1 MTITEIAQFAGE
13 KIGKTDADTIT
24 FLQKAAAL
32 NYRRVWNFAP
42 WRETVTNSTYAISD
56 VSQIV
61 ISGADGSPGSNGT
74 YTRTSFGTSTFTG
87 NQTFANTIEWDGG
100 SSLWQI
106 NQAFTGFTFYTNP
119 TYTTNGTTD
128 FTIWNVAASGLPP
141 APTGAITLSR
151 TVTLGTNVETP
162 LSVAWGDDELTPM
175 DLATIISQDADLL
188 DNNRTGTPQAYYF
201 KGRNSSGVAQIDV
214 YPALETT
221 STTTLKVIEKLQCL
235 TRSNYI
241 VDFPPTSNAIGDELR
256 LPHVSHVVL
265 ALTHADALERERQY
279 GKAQL
284 VVQTANT
291 DLASMANYE
300 LSQVGGMKQITP
312 TSLGELGLEEII

>member
-42 WRETVTNSTYAISD
+42 WRETVTNSTYGITD
-56 VSQIV
+56 VAQII
-61 ISGADGSPGSNGT
+61 ISGAGTPTSDGT
-74 YTRTSFGTSTFTG
+74 YTRTSFGTNTFNSTSGNGNTINYFTG
-87 NQTFANTIEWDGG
+87 
-100 SSLWQI
+100 
-106 NQAFTGFTFYTNP
+106 
-119 TYTTNGTTD
+119 GT
-128 FTIWNVAASGLPP
+128 WYLNVASLDQDAYFYVSTTSTNFDTWYQQDGNLPP
-141 APTGAITLSR
+141 PTSAITLSR
-151 TVTLGTNVETP
+151 TVSLGTNVETP
-162 LSVAWGDDELTPM
+162 LSVAWGDNELTPM

-201 KGRNSSGVAQIDV
+201 KGRNSSGIAEIDV
-214 YPALETT
+214 YPGLDTA

-241 VDFPPTSNAIGDELR
+241 VDFPPSSNALGDELR

-312 TSLGELGLEEII
+312 SSLGELGLEEII

>member
-42 WRETVTNSTYAISD
+42 WRETVTNSTYGITDAATVI
-56 VSQIV
+56 
-61 ISGADGSPGSNGT
+61 ISGAGDVTSNGT
-74 YTRTSFGTSTFTG
+74 YARTSGGTTNNFTASNGNFIYWSSVWNQWDLYDVVAGSDDMYIST
-87 NQTFANTIEWDGG
+87 NLKDWQALNG
-100 SSLWQI
+100 SS
-106 NQAFTGFTFYTNP
+106 P
-119 TYTTNGTTD
+119 
-128 FTIWNVAASGLPP
+128 V
-141 APTGAITLSR
+141 PTGAITLLR

-201 KGRNSSGVAQIDV
+201 KGRNSSGIAEIDV

-235 TRSNYI
+235 TRSNYA
-241 VDFPPTSNAIGDELR
+241 VDFPPSSNAIGDELR

>member
-1 MTITEIAQFAGE
+1 MTLTEIAQFAGE
-13 KIGKTDADTIT
+13 KIGKTDADTLT

-42 WRETVTNSTYAISD
+42 WRETVTNSTYAINN
-56 VSQIV
+56 VAQII
-61 ISGADGSPGSNGT
+61 ISGSGSVASDGT
-74 YTRTSFGTSTFTG
+74 YTRTSFGTSQFTG
-87 NQTFANTIEWDGG
+87 NQTFPNYIQWDG
-100 SSLWQI
+100 SVYWQI
-106 NQAFTGFTFYTNP
+106 NQANVGFTYLTLP
-119 TYTTNGTTD
+119 IYSTGGTSD
-128 FTIWNVAASGLPP
+128 FTVWQVDSAGQSP
-141 APTGAITLSR
+141 APIGSVTFSR
-151 TVTLGTNVETP
+151 TVPLGTNVETP
-162 LSVAWGDDELTPM
+162 LSVAWGDNELTPM

-188 DNNRTGTPQAYYF
+188 DINRTGTPQAYYF
-201 KGRNSSGVAQIDV
+201 KGRNSSGIAEIDV
-214 YPALETT
+214 YPGLDTA

-235 TRSNYI
+235 TRSNYV
-241 VDFPPTSNAIGDELR
+241 VDFPPSSNAIGDELR

-291 DLASMANYE
+291 DLSSMANYE

-312 TSLGELGLEEII
+312 SSLGELGLEEII

>member
-1 MTITEIAQFAGE
+1 MTLTEIAQFAGE
-13 KIGKTDADTIT
+13 KIGKTDADTLT
-24 FLQKAAAL
+24 FLQKSAAL

-42 WRETVTNSTYAISD
+42 WRETITNSTYSINNVA
-56 VSQIV
+56 QII
-61 ISGADGSPGSNGT
+61 ISGAGQASSNGT
-74 YTRTSFGTSTFTG
+74 YTRTTFGTSQFTG
-87 NQTFANTIEWDGG
+87 GQTFPNYIQWDG
-100 SSLWQI
+100 SVYWQI
-106 NQAFTGFTFYTNP
+106 NQAFAGFTYLTLP
-119 TYTTNGTTD
+119 IYSTGGTSD
-128 FTIWNVAASGLPP
+128 FTQWQVDAAGSSP
-141 APTGAITLSR
+141 APTGAITFSR
-151 TVTLGTNVETP
+151 TVPLGSNVEAP

-188 DNNRTGTPQAYYF
+188 DVSRTGTPQAYYF
-201 KGRNSSGVAQIDV
+201 KGRNSSGIAEIDV
-214 YPALETT
+214 YPGLDTA

-235 TRSNYI
+235 TRSNYV
-241 VDFPPTSNAIGDELR
+241 VDFPPSTNALGDELR

-291 DLASMANYE
+291 DLSAMANYE

-312 TSLGELGLEEII
+312 SHLGELGLEEII

>member
-1 MTITEIAQFAGE
+1 MTLSQIAQFAGE

-42 WRETVTNSTYAISD
+42 WRETVTNSTYAINN
-56 VSQIV
+56 VSTIV
-61 ISGADGSPGSNGT
+61 ISGADGSPSSNGT
-74 YTRTSFGTSTFTG
+74 YTRTTFGTSTFTG
-87 NQTFANTIEWDGG
+87 NQQFAGTISWNSGAQTWD
-100 SSLWQI
+100 LTP
-106 NQAFTGFTFYTNP
+106 AFTGVTFYNS
-119 TYTTNGTTD
+119 TTNGTTD
-128 FTIWNVAASGLPP
+128 FITWNIGGSGFAP
-141 APTGAITLSR
+141 APTATTTISR
-151 TVTLGTNVETP
+151 TVSLGTNVEAP

-188 DNNRTGTPQAYYF
+188 DISRTGTPQAYYF
-201 KGRNSSGVAQIDV
+201 KGRNSSGVAEIDV
-214 YPALETT
+214 YPGLESS
-221 STTTLKVIEKLQCL
+221 STTTLKVVEKLQAL
-235 TRSNYI
+235 TRSNYP
-241 VDFPPTSNAIGDELR
+241 VDFPPSSSALNDELR

-279 GKAQL
+279 GKSQI
-284 VVQTANT
+284 VVQSANS

-312 TSLGELGLEEII
+312 ASLGELGLEEII

>member
-42 WRETVTNSTYAISD
+42 WRETVTNSTYGITD
-56 VSQIV
+56 IGQVI
-61 ISGADGSPGSNGT
+61 ISGAGEATSNGT
-74 YTRTSFGTSTFTG
+74 YSRTSGGTSTNFTASNG
-87 NQTFANTIEWDGG
+87 NYIYWSNVWGQWDIYDVVSG
-100 SSLWQI
+100 SDDMYISGDLQSWSQI
-106 NQAFTGFTFYTNP
+106 NGSIP
-119 TYTTNGTTD
+119 E
-128 FTIWNVAASGLPP
+128 
-141 APTGAITLSR
+141 PTGITSLLR

-162 LSVAWGDDELTPM
+162 LSVAWGDNELTPM

-201 KGRNSSGVAQIDV
+201 KGRNSSGIAQIDV
-214 YPALETT
+214 YPTLDTT

-235 TRSNYI
+235 TRSNYV
-241 VDFPPTSNAIGDELR
+241 VDFPPSSNAIGDELR

>member
-42 WRETVTNSTYAISD
+42 WRETVTNSTYGITDIA
-56 VSQIV
+56 QV
-61 ISGADGSPGSNGT
+61 ILSGADVATSNGT
-74 YTRTSFGTSTFTG
+74 YFRTSFGTNAFNATIG
-87 NQTFANTIEWDGG
+87 NNSI
-100 SSLWQI
+100 
-106 NQAFTGFTFYTNP
+106 
-119 TYTTNGTTD
+119 D
-128 FTIWNVAASGLPP
+128 FNDNKWNVYDTNESLYTYFTTGTDLTQWNPNTP
-141 APTGAITLSR
+141 FGILVAPNSSITLSR
-151 TVTLGTNVETP
+151 TVSLGTNVETP
-162 LSVAWGDDELTPM
+162 LSVAWGDNELTPM

-188 DNNRTGTPQAYYF
+188 DINRTGTPQAYYF
-201 KGRNSSGVAQIDV
+201 KGRNSSGIAQIDV
-214 YPALETT
+214 YPGLDTT
-221 STTTLKVIEKLQCL
+221 STSTLKVIEKLQCL
-235 TRSNYI
+235 TRSNYV
-241 VDFPPTSNAIGDELR
+241 VDFPPSTNAIGDELR

>member
-24 FLQKAAAL
+24 FLQKSAAL

-42 WRETVTNSTYAISD
+42 WRETVTNSTYSINNVA
-56 VSQIV
+56 QII
-61 ISGADGSPGSNGT
+61 ISGAGSPASNGT
-74 YTRTSFGTSTFTG
+74 YTRTTFGTSQFTG
-87 NQTFANTIEWDGG
+87 DQVFTNYIQWDG
-100 SSLWQI
+100 SAYWQI
-106 NQAFTGFTFYTNP
+106 NQALTGFTYLTLP
-119 TYTTNGTTD
+119 IYTTGGTSD
-128 FTIWNVAASGLPP
+128 FTQWQVDSLGQSP
-141 APTGAITLSR
+141 APTGAITFSR
-151 TVTLGTNVETP
+151 TVPLGTNVETP
-162 LSVAWGDDELTPM
+162 LSVAWGDNELTPM

-188 DNNRTGTPQAYYF
+188 DINRTGTPQAYYF
-201 KGRNSSGVAQIDV
+201 KGRNSSGIAEIDI
-214 YPALETT
+214 YPTLDTA

-235 TRSNYI
+235 TRSNYV
-241 VDFPPTSNAIGDELR
+241 VDFPPSANALGDELR

-291 DLASMANYE
+291 DLSAMANYE

-312 TSLGELGLEEII
+312 SSLGELGLEEII